1 MLRAQFQSIINN
13 YSESIKEME
22 KNMLNFDIVD
32 QLNIKVKEQQTE
44 IEVLRLEIQGFE
56 VKEK

>member
-22 KNMLNFDIVD
+22 KNMVNFDIVD